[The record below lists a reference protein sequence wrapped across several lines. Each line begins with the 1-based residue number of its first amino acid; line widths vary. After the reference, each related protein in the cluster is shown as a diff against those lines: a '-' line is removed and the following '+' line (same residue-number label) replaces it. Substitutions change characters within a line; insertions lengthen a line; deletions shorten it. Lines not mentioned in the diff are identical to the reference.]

1 MSSQQ
6 LPAHQKNKFFTAMH
20 VVIIA
25 LTVIVAVLL
34 IGIVLIQKSKGGG
47 LSSQFGGAGTV
58 MGVRQT
64 NSFLEKATWTLV
76 SLLAILSIVSAFTM
90 PKATSA
96 TQLRTQPAA
105 APAAVEVPAGQFD
118 TPAPAAE
125 LPAPAAELPAAP
137 ATEGE

>member
-1 MSSQQ
+1 
-6 LPAHQKNKFFTAMH
+6 MH
-20 VVIIA
+20 AVIIV

-76 SLLAILSIVSAFTM
+76 SLLAVLSIISAFTM
-90 PKATSA
+90 PRSNGAA
-96 TQLRTQPAA
+96 QIRTQQAA
-105 APAAVEVPAGQFD
+105 APAAVEIPAGQFD
-118 TPAPAAE
+118 TPATLPVEVEATEAAEAEMPAAAGVE
-125 LPAPAAELPAAP
+125 E
-137 ATEGE
+137 

>member
-1 MSSQQ
+1 MYI
-6 LPAHQKNKFFTAMH
+6 A
-20 VVIIA
+20 IIV

-47 LSSQFGGAGTV
+47 LSSQFGGAGAV

-76 SLLAILSIVSAFTM
+76 RCLVVLSILAAFTM
-90 PKATSA
+90 PRQATG
-96 TQLRTQPAA
+96 TQLRTQPAAA

-118 TPAPAAE
+118 TPAATLPQATEDVQVVEVEPTPAAE
-125 LPAPAAELPAAP
+125 
-137 ATEGE
+137 